1 MNMTSKHKQKD
12 RLKQNISV
20 IILNINGLNTPTKK
34 VSDYKATS
42 KLTFIIFLHEIQYIY
57 LYILAIQVGAL

>member
-42 KLTFIIFLHEIQYIY
+42 KLTIIFLHEIQYIC

>member
-1 MNMTSKHKQKD
+1 M
-12 RLKQNISV
+12 SV

-42 KLTFIIFLHEIQYIY
+42 KLTIIFLHEIQYIC
-57 LYILAIQVGAL
+57 LHILAIQVGALYGQINIP